1 MGIVAGSIDEK
12 SVKGELI
19 KPTEHIFLE
28 EKAGWYDLPE
38 DGLGRFERLV
48 MRSLIRG
55 LRRGWRSMGMTGLK
69 EWSRSMLI
77 EYLVVM

>member
-38 DGLGRFERLV
+38 DGLGRFERFSNAKSDKRIKAWLEEH
-48 MRSLIRG
+48 G
-55 LRRGWRSMGMTGLK
+55 DDGTKG
-69 EWSRSMLI
+69 
-77 EYLVVM
+77 